1 MRSVF
6 RFKRRI
12 PYNRAQKLVKILTK
26 YCQPLLNGI
35 GPKTGQAILVFHP
48 NQGDRRI
55 DQQFEQLGAGSVPI
69 AATW

>member
-1 MRSVF
+1 
-6 RFKRRI
+6 
-12 PYNRAQKLVKILTK
+12 
-26 YCQPLLNGI
+26 LLNGI
-35 GPKTGQAILVFHP
+35 EPKTGQAILVFHP